1 MGDCMSVLTQFVGGG
16 IKSIQRGVTGYVVVS
31 GTEAIT
37 INSVDTSKSVL
48 INLGVATTNTGTFY
62 TAQGYFELT
71 NSTTI
76 TFYNGGG
83 SNSCKGAWQIV
94 EYY

>member
-1 MGDCMSVLTQFVGGG
+1 MSVLTQFIGGG
-16 IKSIQRGVTGYVVVS
+16 IKSVQRGVTGSVVVS
-31 GTEAIT
+31 GTETIT
-37 INSVDTSKSVL
+37 FNAVDTSKSVL

-62 TAQGYFELT
+62 TAQGYLELT

-76 TFYNGGG
+76 TYTNGGG
-83 SNSCKGAWQIV
+83 SNSCKCAWQIV

>member
-1 MGDCMSVLTQFVGGG
+1 MSVLTQFVGGG
-16 IKSIQRGVTGYVVVS
+16 IKSIQRGVTGSVVVS
-31 GTEAIT
+31 GTETIT

-48 INLGVATTNTGTFY
+48 INLGVTTTNTGTFY